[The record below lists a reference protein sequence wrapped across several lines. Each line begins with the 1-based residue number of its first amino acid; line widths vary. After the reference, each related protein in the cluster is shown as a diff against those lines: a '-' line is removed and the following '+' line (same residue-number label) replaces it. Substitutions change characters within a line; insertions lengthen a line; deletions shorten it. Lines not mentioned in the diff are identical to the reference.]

1 MRYAILLQQRKDGA
15 YEALVPALPGL
26 TSVGETRDG
35 TLQAVRRAITEKLT
49 TAELVYLDIPDQAA
63 AATNPWLATAG
74 MFAGD
79 PTLEPMLQDIYVDRD
94 MVEISH
100 ETWKH

>member
-1 MRYAILLQQRKDGA
+1 MRYAILLQQRKDGT

-49 TAELVYLDIPDQAA
+49 TAELIYLDISDPSTASA
-63 AATNPWLATAG
+63 NPWLVTAG
-74 MFAGD
+74 VFADD
-79 PTLEPMLQDIYVDRD
+79 PTLELMLQDIYADRD
-94 MVEISH
+94 VE
-100 ETWKH
+100 